1 MAVDW
6 KLKWPEDVLLATV
19 VLKGLCKPIRG
30 HACVRGRTL
39 GFGWHLSEGPWLSI
53 SCLEDVCQHHFLCHV
68 WCQGEKGPWVEKH
81 VWYRYVKTRDGGE
94 RRETDILYSLATY
107 ELNPRSGS
115 LPLNIFSLKLSPLPN
130 AFSAIKES
138 KLPTFK
144 SIFNASKN
152 YK

>member
-1 MAVDW
+1 M
-6 KLKWPEDVLLATV
+6 
-19 VLKGLCKPIRG
+19 
-30 HACVRGRTL
+30 
-39 GFGWHLSEGPWLSI
+39 
-53 SCLEDVCQHHFLCHV
+53 
-68 WCQGEKGPWVEKH
+68 
-81 VWYRYVKTRDGGE
+81 KTGDGGE

-115 LPLNIFSLKLSPLPN
+115 LPLKIFSLKLFPLPN
-130 AFSAIKES
+130 VFSAIMES